1 MSNSFYEEIDSV
13 FEVLYNKYGF
23 DKELIFAKELIIK
36 KFIYFNDNNGDNI
49 VKNLKKKNF
58 KINENGLIVSPL

>member
-58 KINENGLIVSPL
+58 KINENDLIVSPL